1 MRTHLIL
8 FLTVI
13 YSCNSDPVWS
23 KFESSDS
30 NFDSKYSFEVDQK
43 NMIYLD
49 SVTGPISYNI
59 QYILRDSSEI
69 LALWNKNDNSIM
81 YYELNSFNPSLKQ
94 FFLRS
99 GPNAN
104 YSSNFY
110 YLNQDSIFSTDAIKF
125 IYLTNQG
132 SKIEN
137 TYPISDNTQ
146 FARPPSPYVWTG
158 SPFFLKDNKLFFQ
171 CYMGGVFD
179 RPTMAFVNLESK
191 QISYFGEYP
200 WFYLKAYWRGG
211 FEYMTHTFNADQ
223 NLLVM
228 SFAADHYLRTI
239 DINKLEVI
247 DSAFAGSDKLSN
259 IKAPRLKMSDSGSEL
274 DDQKFLTQSS
284 YGRLLYDEY
293 RKVYYRFAFEG
304 INDSD
309 LTSDSNDRATI
320 KPSMIIILN
329 ENFKK
334 IGEYSLN
341 RFKYD
346 LNMTFVSRDG
356 LNIRLKAPE
365 NEDIIM
371 FDILKLIAL

>member
-1 MRTHLIL
+1 
-8 FLTVI
+8 
-13 YSCNSDPVWS
+13 
-23 KFESSDS
+23 
-30 NFDSKYSFEVDQK
+30 
-43 NMIYLD
+43 
-49 SVTGPISYNI
+49 
-59 QYILRDSSEI
+59 
-69 LALWNKNDNSIM
+69 
-81 YYELNSFNPSLKQ
+81 
-94 FFLRS
+94 
-99 GPNAN
+99 
-104 YSSNFY
+104 
-110 YLNQDSIFSTDAIKF
+110 
-125 IYLTNQG
+125 
-132 SKIEN
+132 
-137 TYPISDNTQ
+137 
-146 FARPPSPYVWTG
+146 
-158 SPFFLKDNKLFFQ
+158 
-171 CYMGGVFD
+171 MGGVFD

-284 YGRLLYDEY
+284 YGRILYDEY